1 MRYRIIFSLE
11 AADDFK
17 KLSARERAT
26 IIDAIEQH
34 LRYKPGK
41 VSRSRIKRLREIE
54 HPQFRLRVGEIRV
67 FYDIQKK
74 TVEVLA
80 VVPKSWAAEWLEDVG
95 E

>member
-34 LRYKPGK
+34 LRYEPGK